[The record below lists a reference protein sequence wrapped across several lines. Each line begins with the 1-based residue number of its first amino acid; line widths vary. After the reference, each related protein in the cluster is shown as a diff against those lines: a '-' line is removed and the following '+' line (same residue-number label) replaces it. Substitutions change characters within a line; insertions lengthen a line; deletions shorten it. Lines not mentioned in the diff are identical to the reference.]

1 MITWTK
7 GGTATVETFSEPWI
21 TVRSTTSAAPGT
33 PLQGRVG
40 ELLIIVKIKSCK
52 KTGDAFTIE
61 GRLVNLTKEL
71 RAALGAAREA
81 LTPGPSPR
89 TGEGS

>member
-7 GGTATVETFSEPWI
+7 GGTATVEKFVEPWV

-33 PLQGRVG
+33 PLQGRHG

-52 KTGDAFTIE
+52 KVDDAFVIE

-71 RAALGAAREA
+71 RAALGADQK
-81 LTPGPSPR
+81 S
-89 TGEGS
+89 